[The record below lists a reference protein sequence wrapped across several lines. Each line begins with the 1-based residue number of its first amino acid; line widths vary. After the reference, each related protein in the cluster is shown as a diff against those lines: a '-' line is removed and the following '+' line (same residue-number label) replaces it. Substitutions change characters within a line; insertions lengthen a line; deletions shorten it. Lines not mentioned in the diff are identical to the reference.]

1 MRKKIIIS
9 ILLFVS
15 FFAFSGD
22 LFAADDQYP
31 GDTEIYGVS
40 TQAIEPNVLIFLDN
54 SGSMTGNVV
63 SGTAY
68 D

>member
-1 MRKKIIIS
+1 MRKIIIIS
-9 ILLFVS
+9 IFLLVS
-15 FFAFSGD
+15 VFAFRGS
-22 LFAADDQYP
+22 LFAALDQYP